1 MSETPKGF
9 PSIDELV
16 SYTRM
21 IANKQPDRI
30 YQRINPFAED
40 AGNCV
45 YVEKMATGNYVPS
58 CILGHAFI
66 GLGMKPELLDDNLDI
81 HGDGSW
87 GIETLLGRLGY
98 EYEDDDH
105 RVAWLEA
112 VQNAQDY
119 GTPWGRAVLRADEE
133 AGTDVD

>member
-9 PSIDELV
+9 PSIDELI

-21 IANKQPDRI
+21 IAGKQPDRI

-45 YVEKMATGNYVPS
+45 YVEKMAAGNYMPS

-66 GLGMKPELLDDNLDI
+66 GLGMNPELLDEDL
-81 HGDGSW
+81 HGDVGSW
-87 GIETLLGRLGY
+87 EIDRLLSRLGY
-98 EYEDDDH
+98 EYDDEDP
-105 RVAWLEA
+105 RVDWLTC
-112 VQNAQDY
+112 VQRCQDS
-119 GTPWGRAVLRADEE
+119 GTPWGRAVSMADEA
-133 AGTDVD
+133 AGADVD